1 MPRVFAKACNTPE
14 SERQKAIDML
24 RYPVSSFL
32 SVLLLCAVLPVV
44 AQQQDDKPKR
54 DWGKLSGSVESS
66 WGVYMKDKVLG
77 IDEVEQSYGTNTY
90 INLNYAIKGFRFGL
104 RTTSMKSR
112 CWVSMPISRATVCAA
127 ASRHGRTPGGI
138 LRWEHSTTS
147 SAAAS
152 SFRAYEEREMGI
164 NTSLAGAQYPLAN
177 LRTGSR
183 PKYWPACRAGS

>member
-44 AQQQDDKPKR
+44 AQQQNDKPKR

-104 RTTSMKSR
+104 QYD
-112 CWVSMPISRATVCAA
+112 I
-127 ASRHGRTPGGI
+127 
-138 LRWEHSTTS
+138 
-147 SAAAS
+147 
-152 SFRAYEEREMGI
+152 YEKPMLGFD
-164 NTSLAGAQYPLAN
+164 AN
-177 LRTGSR
+177 LEGNGLRGGFAAWSNSR
-183 PKYWPACRAGS
+183 WDITLGTFYD